1 MGALLRLLRHRR
13 RPLSEVAASDPN
25 HLITTHFLPL
35 DTMQRGASRASRDG
49 KRKYG
54 SDAAMQRWRR
64 RSQLQVA
71 GGAHGR

>member
-35 DTMQRGASRASRDG
+35 DTMSTRGQS
-49 KRKYG
+49 
-54 SDAAMQRWRR
+54 
-64 RSQLQVA
+64 
-71 GGAHGR
+71 

>member
-35 DTMQRGASRASRDG
+35 DTMSTRGQSGQS
-49 KRKYG
+49 
-54 SDAAMQRWRR
+54 
-64 RSQLQVA
+64 
-71 GGAHGR
+71 